1 MTNHGRL
8 SNDRLCDGFHGNI
21 ADNRRRFIDPNQINL
36 SQLKRCLLHQFSQR
50 LINPVDIFLGP
61 LDTCCIRNG

>member
-1 MTNHGRL
+1 MTYHGRL
-8 SNDRLCDGFHGNI
+8 SNDRLCDSFHGNI

-50 LINPVDIFLGP
+50 LINPVDIFLGS
-61 LDTCCIRNG
+61 LDARCIRNG